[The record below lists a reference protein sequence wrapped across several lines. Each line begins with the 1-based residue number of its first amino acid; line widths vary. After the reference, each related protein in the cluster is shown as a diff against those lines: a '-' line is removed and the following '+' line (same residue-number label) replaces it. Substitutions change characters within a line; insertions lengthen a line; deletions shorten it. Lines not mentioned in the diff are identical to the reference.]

1 MRPQSST
8 GSAASHHDY
17 ALRRSRHDT
26 LLHQP
31 VNASSD
37 NHNFFSNIFH
47 AVTIPMD
54 VKRLHEEHGEF
65 KILTDK
71 LREVVMELE
80 KEVVE
85 LGQDKV
91 DHQAVG
97 KLKEE
102 YKKAMNKYAQDLIKY
117 NKDLKAYTSFFNRF
131 MGSGTIPTLPV
142 MPHLDLSLVRLG
154 SHNNASHSQHDASKA
169 PTGSYVESGQQHDTR
184 KGDINLQLTPGG
196 LLNVGKLLFGSNT
209 HRQ

>member
-1 MRPQSST
+1 
-8 GSAASHHDY
+8 
-17 ALRRSRHDT
+17 
-26 LLHQP
+26 LLYQP
-31 VNASSD
+31 VNAPSD
-37 NHNFFSNIFH
+37 NHNLFTNIFH
-47 AVTIPMD
+47 AATIPMD
-54 VKRLHEEHGEF
+54 VKRLHEEHGKF
-65 KILTDK
+65 KILTEK
-71 LREVVMELE
+71 LREAVMELE

-102 YKKAMNKYAQDLIKY
+102 YKKAMNTYAQALIKY
-117 NKDLKAYTSFFNRF
+117 NRDLKAYTFSLSGF
-131 MGSGTIPTLPV
+131 MGRGTAPTPPV

-169 PTGSYVESGQQHDTR
+169 PTGNHVEPQQSAR
-184 KGDINLQLTPGG
+184 NGDINLQLTPGG
-196 LLNVGKLLFGSNT
+196 LLNVGKLLFGSKI